1 MADDTARPGLGMIW
15 AWARG
20 GVIGADGSM
29 PWRLPEDL
37 AHFKATTT
45 GSPVIM
51 GRVTWDSLPA
61 RNRPL
66 PGRRNIVVTRD
77 GSWRAEGAEVA
88 QSPSAALELVGDE
101 SAWVMGGAQIYAAL
115 LPSADHLEVTEID
128 ADFDGDTHL
137 PPLGPEWSPA
147 PGPWLRSG
155 RGGLR
160 YRFVSYRRV

>member
-1 MADDTARPGLGMIW
+1 MAGDTARPGLGMIW

-37 AHFKATTT
+37 AHFKAMTT

-101 SAWVMGGAQIYAAL
+101 PAWVMGGAQIYAAL
-115 LPSADHLEVTEID
+115 LPSADRLEVTEID

-137 PPLGPEWSPA
+137 PALGPEWSPT
-147 PGPWLRSG
+147 PGPWLHSE